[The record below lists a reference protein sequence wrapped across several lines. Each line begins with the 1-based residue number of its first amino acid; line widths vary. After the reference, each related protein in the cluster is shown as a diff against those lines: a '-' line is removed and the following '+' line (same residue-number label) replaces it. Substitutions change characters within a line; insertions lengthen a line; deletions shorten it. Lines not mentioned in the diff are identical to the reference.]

1 MFRGDNN
8 LINGSYDDGG
18 EAKNDIAFTGK
29 SLFDSFRKPGWQQ
42 QHLPEGAVA
51 IMCEITNFRSQRG
64 KCDVTLLY
72 SLIMLA
78 DR

>member
-1 MFRGDNN
+1 MTLLSLLG
-8 LINGSYDDGG
+8 
-18 EAKNDIAFTGK
+18 

-42 QHLPEGAVA
+42 QHSPEGAVA